1 MDKTQN
7 IDAGELL
14 ARVMDANSAG
24 TLLLVGLGIAVWLV
38 GGNVLVALHYRRLG
52 KSPWSGFKPL
62 AFPFKQFNASEW
74 VALAALG
81 VTSLVLFAFA
91 LGWR

>member
-62 AFPFKQFNASEW
+62 AFPSNNLMPLNGLLLQ
-74 VALAALG
+74 
-81 VTSLVLFAFA
+81 
-91 LGWR
+91 R